1 MDGRWRGGG
10 PHMPD
15 LLRRAFRGGRRRAG
29 SARAVA
35 VTAGLVAVVLTVAV
49 VASVLLSGEGP
60 APAPGAGAAESPRV
74 TAAPPTASAS
84 PSSPASPSASPPAS
98 ASPSAPRESKKPDPA
113 TGSKDDGRTGEAAS
127 GPSYPD
133 GGTYRIRT
141 GHTGLCLGFG
151 PEPGNESRTVLVQDD
166 CAHAGPALKM
176 AKLAADR
183 VRFTMY
189 WADSGWS
196 ACLGQ
201 DSPGEL
207 YAARGCDGGGLQTF
221 VLVPAGD
228 AYLIKSTATGE
239 CMDFPWDGGD
249 RGAQAGAQPCAPG
262 SSSQRFSFT

>member
-35 VTAGLVAVVLTVAV
+35 LTAGLVAVVLIVAV
-49 VASVLLSGEGP
+49 VAATVLPDADP
-60 APAPGAGAAESPRV
+60 APPAGAGAAETGSGTPS
-74 TAAPPTASAS
+74 PPTPGSS
-84 PSSPASPSASPPAS
+84 PSASPSASPPAS
-98 ASPSAPRESKKPDPA
+98 PSTSPSASKKPDPGP
-113 TGSKDDGRTGEAAS
+113 TGKKEEEKQGEAAS

-151 PEPGNESRTVLVQDD
+151 PEPGNEGRTVLVQDD
-166 CAHAGPALKM
+166 CSHAGPALSM
-176 AKLAADR
+176 TKLSSEK

-207 YAARGCDGGGLQTF
+207 YSSRGCDGGGLQTF
-221 VLVPAGD
+221 LLVPAGD
-228 AYLIKSTATGE
+228 AYLIKSQATGE
-239 CMDFPWDGGD
+239 CMDFPWDGRD
-249 RGAQAGAQPCAPG
+249 KGAQAGAQPCASG